1 VKRWKKASS
10 ERVAFTALPTK
21 RASIARPLSIVIPNK
36 GRLSEGARAL
46 LRDAGFKFSMGERA
60 YACETRGFR
69 VLFARTRDIPFYVEG
84 GFADV
89 GITGKDIVAETNA
102 RVSTLIEL
110 PFSFCRLV
118 LAARENNGIECAR
131 DLDGRR
137 VATSFP
143 NITQTFLESQKV
155 QARVVRLEGAVE
167 ASVGAGIAD
176 AVVDL
181 TSSGATLRANG
192 LREIECLL
200 KSSAVLIANRSVAES
215 AEVAEFVEKL
225 AREAKKK
232 C

>member
-1 VKRWKKASS
+1 M
-10 ERVAFTALPTK
+10 
-21 RASIARPLSIVIPNK
+21 
-36 GRLSEGARAL
+36 

-89 GITGKDIVAETNA
+89 GITGKDVVAETGA
-102 RVSTLIEL
+102 RVASLLEL

-118 LAARENNGIECAR
+118 LAAKENNGIASVS
-131 DLDGRR
+131 DLNGKR

-143 NITQTFLESQKV
+143 AVTERFLRERGIADTQI
-155 QARVVRLEGAVE
+155 VRLEGAVE
-167 ASVGAGIAD
+167 ASIGAGIAN
-176 AVVDL
+176 AIVDL

-192 LREIECLL
+192 LRELDCIL
-200 KSSAVLIANRSVAES
+200 KSSAVLIVNCSVADS
-215 AEVAEFVEKL
+215 AEVEEFVERL
-225 AREAKKK
+225 AREVRKK